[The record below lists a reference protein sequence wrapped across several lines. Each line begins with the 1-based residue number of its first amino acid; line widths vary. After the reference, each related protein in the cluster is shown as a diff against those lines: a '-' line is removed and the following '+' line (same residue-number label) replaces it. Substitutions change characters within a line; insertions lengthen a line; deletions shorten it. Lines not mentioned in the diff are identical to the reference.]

1 MPLTRQD
8 ALRLLHFCLGPDDS
22 GSVDLADDGAALVT
36 VVRAEAPAGG
46 AAVRTFEAATFDAAL
61 RQAADAGMLKAT
73 CVEKQIAFLSRD
85 GSKGASRTG
94 ARQSRDASEGRQ
106 GGVAPAPAPTRPP
119 PRDLFPRLVTAMAGL
134 LHEIQVERGMSAI
147 CAASSGRHFRRELA
161 RQRGRA
167 NAKRDRLTA
176 VRRELAEPLGA
187 TLARR
192 FEKVD
197 LQLRAVDRARAALDT
212 GEISAQ
218 EIVATYSATN
228 LELLG
233 IGDGA
238 LVAFAP
244 GPQHAS
250 ALASVVLLYAKEKTG
265 IERARL
271 GAAFAAR
278 SFSDEDRQTL
288 AALLSA
294 RRSYLHIFAA
304 IAPRA
309 AEELL
314 ERALGSTVESDLSRA
329 EELILAG
336 RQEETDLDARGWFN
350 LTSRKIELL
359 GEVGLATL
367 GLVAGS

>member
-36 VVRAEAPAGG
+36 VARAEAPAGG
-46 AAVRTFEAATFDAAL
+46 AGVRTFEAATFDAAL
-61 RQAADAGMLKAT
+61 RQAVDAGMLKGA
-73 CVEKQIAFLSRD
+73 CVEKQIAFLSKDGTREAASRD
-85 GSKGASRTG
+85 G
-94 ARQSRDASEGRQ
+94 ARAGR
-106 GGVAPAPAPTRPP
+106 ATPEPTPTRPP
-119 PRDLFPRLVTAMAGL
+119 PRDLFPRLVTAMAAL
-134 LHEIQVERGMSAI
+134 LHEVQVERGMSAI

-161 RQRGRA
+161 RQRERA
-167 NAKRDRLTA
+167 NAKRERLTA
-176 VRRELAEPLGA
+176 VRRELAEPMGA
-187 TLARR
+187 TLVRR

-197 LQLRAVDRARAALDT
+197 AQLRAVNKARAALDA

-218 EIVATYSATN
+218 EIVVTYTAAN

-244 GPQHAS
+244 GPQHTS
-250 ALASVVLLYAKEKTG
+250 ALASVVLLYATEKTG

-271 GAAFAAR
+271 GVSFAAR
-278 SFSDEDRQTL
+278 SFSDEDRQML

-304 IAPRA
+304 TAPRV

-314 ERALGSTVESDLSRA
+314 ARALSSTVESDLARA

-336 RQEETDLDARGWFN
+336 REDETDLDARGWFN

-359 GEVGLATL
+359 DEVGLATL
-367 GLVAGS
+367 GLVAVS

>member
-36 VVRAEAPAGG
+36 VAPAEAPAGG
-46 AAVRTFEAATFDAAL
+46 AGVRTFEAATFDAAL
-61 RQAADAGMLKAT
+61 RQAVDAGMLKGA
-73 CVEKQIAFLSRD
+73 CVEKQIAFLSKD
-85 GSKGASRTG
+85 G
-94 ARQSRDASEGRQ
+94 AREGR
-106 GGVAPAPAPTRPP
+106 ATPAPTPTRPP
-119 PRDLFPRLVTAMAGL
+119 PRDLFPRLVTAMAAL
-134 LHEIQVERGMSAI
+134 LHEVQVERGMSAI

-161 RQRGRA
+161 RQRERA
-167 NAKRDRLTA
+167 NAKRDRLTV
-176 VRRELAEPLGA
+176 VRRELAEPMGA

-197 LQLRAVDRARAALDT
+197 AQLRAVGKARAALDA

-218 EIVATYSATN
+218 EIVVTYSAAN

-250 ALASVVLLYAKEKTG
+250 ALASVVLLYATEKTG

-304 IAPRA
+304 TAPRA

-314 ERALGSTVESDLSRA
+314 ARALGSTVESDLSRA

-336 RQEETDLDARGWFN
+336 RQDETDLDARGWFN

-359 GEVGLATL
+359 DEVGLATL
-367 GLVAGS
+367 GLVAAS

>member
-1 MPLTRQD
+1 MPLNRQD

-36 VVRAEAPAGG
+36 VAKAEAPAGG
-46 AAVRTFEAATFDAAL
+46 AGVRTFEAATFDAAL
-61 RQAADAGMLKAT
+61 RQAVDAGMLKGA
-73 CVEKQIAFLSRD
+73 CVEKQIAFLSKD
-85 GSKGASRTG
+85 GR
-94 ARQSRDASEGRQ
+94 
-106 GGVAPAPAPTRPP
+106 PALQATPTRPP
-119 PRDLFPRLVTAMAGL
+119 PRDLFPRLVTAMAAL
-134 LHEIQVERGMSAI
+134 LHEVQVERGMSAI

-161 RQRGRA
+161 RQRERA
-167 NAKRDRLTA
+167 NAKRDRLTV
-176 VRRELAEPLGA
+176 VRRELAEPLGG

-197 LQLRAVDRARAALDT
+197 AQLRAVSKARAALDA
-212 GEISAQ
+212 GAISAQ
-218 EIVATYSATN
+218 EIVAIYSAAN

-244 GPQHAS
+244 GPQHPS
-250 ALASVVLLYAKEKTG
+250 ALASVVLLYATEKTG

-271 GAAFAAR
+271 GVAFAAR

-288 AALLSA
+288 AGLLSA

-304 IAPRA
+304 TAPRV

-314 ERALGSTVESDLSRA
+314 ERALRSTVESDLSRA
-329 EELILAG
+329 EDLILAG
-336 RQEETDLDARGWFN
+336 REDETDLDARGWFN
-350 LTSRKIELL
+350 LTSRKIDLL
-359 GEVGLATL
+359 DEVGLATL
-367 GLVAGS
+367 GVVAGS

>member
-22 GSVDLADDGAALVT
+22 GSVELADDGAALVT
-36 VVRAEAPAGG
+36 VALAESPAGVAG
-46 AAVRTFEAATFDAAL
+46 VRTFEAATFDTAL
-61 RQAADAGMLKAT
+61 RQAADAGMLKAA
-73 CVEKQIAFLSRD
+73 CVEKQIAFLS
-85 GSKGASRTG
+85 K
-94 ARQSRDASEGRQ
+94 DAGGEKRAVSEPPPP
-106 GGVAPAPAPTRPP
+106 VRPP
-119 PRDLFPRLVTAMAGL
+119 PRDLFPRLVGAMAGL
-134 LHEIQVERGMSAI
+134 LHELQVERGMSAI

-161 RQRGRA
+161 RQRERVDA
-167 NAKRDRLTA
+167 RRERL
-176 VRRELAEPLGA
+176 VVLRRELAEPLGG
-187 TLARR
+187 TLVRR
-192 FEKVD
+192 FEQVD
-197 LQLRAVDRARAALDT
+197 IRLRGVMKARAALDA
-212 GEISAQ
+212 GQISAAD
-218 EIVATYSATN
+218 IVSTYSAAN

-244 GPQHAS
+244 GPQHPS

-265 IERARL
+265 IERARV

-278 SFSDEDRQTL
+278 SFSDDDRQTL

-304 IAPRA
+304 TAPKP

-314 ERALGSTVESDLSRA
+314 ERALASTVEADLTRA

-336 RQEETDLDARGWFN
+336 REDETDLDARGWFN
-350 LTSRKIELL
+350 LTSRKIEQLA
-359 GEVGLATL
+359 EVSAATL
-367 GLVAGS
+367 GLVAGG

>member
-1 MPLTRQD
+1 MPLTRQG

-36 VVRAEAPAGG
+36 VAKAEAPTGG
-46 AAVRTFEAATFDAAL
+46 AGVRTFEAATFDAAL
-61 RQAADAGMLKAT
+61 RQAVDAGMLKGA
-73 CVEKQIAFLSRD
+73 CVEKQIAFLSKD
-85 GSKGASRTG
+85 GTPEARPGDG
-94 ARQSRDASEGRQ
+94 ARAGR
-106 GGVAPAPAPTRPP
+106 AMPAPSPTRPP
-119 PRDLFPRLVTAMAGL
+119 PRDLFPRLVTAMAAL
-134 LHEIQVERGMSAI
+134 LHEVQVERGMSAI

-161 RQRGRA
+161 RQRERA
-167 NAKRDRLTA
+167 NAKRDRMTT
-176 VRRELAEPLGA
+176 VRRELAESLGT
-187 TLARR
+187 TLALR

-197 LQLRAVDRARAALDT
+197 AQLRAVSKARARLDA
-212 GEISAQ
+212 GQISAQ

-244 GPQHAS
+244 GPQHTS
-250 ALASVVLLYAKEKTG
+250 ALASVVLLYATEKTG

-294 RRSYLHIFAA
+294 RRSYLHIFTAT
-304 IAPRA
+304 APRV

-329 EELILAG
+329 EDLILAG
-336 RQEETDLDARGWFN
+336 REDETDLDARGWFN

-359 GEVGLATL
+359 DEVGLATL
-367 GLVAGS
+367 GLVAAS

>member
-22 GSVDLADDGAALVT
+22 GSVELADDGAALVT
-36 VVRAEAPAGG
+36 VAPAESPAGM
-46 AAVRTFEAATFDAAL
+46 AAVRTFEAVTFDAAL
-61 RQAADAGMLKAT
+61 RQAADAGMLKAA
-73 CVEKQIAFLSRD
+73 CVEKQIAFLSKDGGRD
-85 GSKGASRTG
+85 RRST
-94 ARQSRDASEGRQ
+94 
-106 GGVAPAPAPTRPP
+106 PAPAPVRPP
-119 PRDLFPRLVTAMAGL
+119 PRDLFPRLVAAMAAL
-134 LHEIQVERGMSAI
+134 LHEVQVERGMSSI

-161 RQRGRA
+161 RQRERA
-167 NAKRDRLTA
+167 DARRERLA
-176 VRRELAEPLGA
+176 ALRRELAEPLGTA
-187 TLARR
+187 MARR

-197 LQLRAVDRARAALDT
+197 ADLRAVAKARAALDA
-212 GEISAQ
+212 GQISAPQ
-218 EIVATYSATN
+218 IVAVYSATA

-265 IERARL
+265 IERAQL

-278 SFSDEDRQTL
+278 SFSDDDRQTL
-288 AALLSA
+288 AGLLSA

-304 IAPRA
+304 TAPRA

-314 ERALGSTVESDLSRA
+314 ERALASTVEADLARA
-329 EELILAG
+329 EDLILAG
-336 RQEETDLDARGWFN
+336 REGETDLDARGWFN
-350 LTSRKIELL
+350 LTSRKIDLL
-359 GEVGLATL
+359 GEVGVATL
-367 GLVAGS
+367 GLVAAS

>member
-1 MPLTRQD
+1 MPLTKQD

-22 GSVDLADDGAALVT
+22 GSVELAEDGAALVT
-36 VVRAEAPAGG
+36 VALAERPAGVP
-46 AAVRTFEAATFDAAL
+46 AVRTFEAATFDAAL
-61 RQAADAGMLKAT
+61 RQAADAGMLKAA
-73 CVEKQIAFLSRD
+73 CVEKQIAFHSRD
-85 GSKGASRTG
+85 GAREARTPE
-94 ARQSRDASEGRQ
+94 AT
-106 GGVAPAPAPTRPP
+106 PLPLRPP
-119 PRDLFPRLVTAMAGL
+119 PRDLFPKLVGAMAAL
-134 LHEIQVERGMSAI
+134 LHEAQVERGMSAI
-147 CAASSGRHFRRELA
+147 CAASGGRHFRRELA
-161 RQRGRA
+161 RQRERVDG
-167 NAKRDRLTA
+167 KRDRLA
-176 VRRELAEPLGA
+176 LVRRELAEALGT

-192 FEKVD
+192 FERVD
-197 LQLRAVDRARAALDT
+197 ANLRLIARARAALDAGQLT
-212 GEISAQ
+212 AQ
-218 EIVATYSATN
+218 EVVNTYSAAN

-244 GPQHAS
+244 GAQHAS

-288 AALLSA
+288 AALLEA

-304 IAPRA
+304 TAPRP

-314 ERALGSTVESDLSRA
+314 ERALGSTVEADLVRA
-329 EELILAG
+329 ENLILAG
-336 RQEETDLDARGWFN
+336 REEETDLDARGWFN

-359 GEVGLATL
+359 GEIGVATI
-367 GLVAGS
+367 GLVVGG

>member
-36 VVRAEAPAGG
+36 VAPAEAPAGG
-46 AAVRTFEAATFDAAL
+46 AGVRTFEAATFDAAL
-61 RQAADAGMLKAT
+61 RQAVDAGMLKGA
-73 CVEKQIAFLSRD
+73 CVEKQIAFLSKDGAREARSRD
-85 GSKGASRTG
+85 GGR
-94 ARQSRDASEGRQ
+94 EGRATPQ
-106 GGVAPAPAPTRPP
+106 PTPTRPP
-119 PRDLFPRLVTAMAGL
+119 PRDLFPRLVTAMAAL
-134 LHEIQVERGMSAI
+134 LHEVQVERGMSAI

-161 RQRGRA
+161 RQRERA
-167 NAKRDRLTA
+167 NAKRDRMTA
-176 VRRELAEPLGA
+176 VRRELAEPMGA

-197 LQLRAVDRARAALDT
+197 AQLRAIGKARAALDA

-250 ALASVVLLYAKEKTG
+250 ALASVVLLYATEKTG

-278 SFSDEDRQTL
+278 SFSEEDRQTL

-304 IAPRA
+304 TAPRV

-314 ERALGSTVESDLSRA
+314 ERALSSTVESDLSRA

-336 RQEETDLDARGWFN
+336 REDETDLDARGWFN

-359 GEVGLATL
+359 DEVGLATL
-367 GLVAGS
+367 GLVAAS

>member
-22 GSVDLADDGAALVT
+22 GSVELADDGAALVT
-36 VVRAEAPAGG
+36 VALAESPAGVAG
-46 AAVRTFEAATFDAAL
+46 VRTFEAATFDTAL
-61 RQAADAGMLKAT
+61 RQAADAGMLKGA
-73 CVEKQIAFLSRD
+73 CVEKQIAFLSRE
-85 GSKGASRTG
+85 KETG
-94 ARQSRDASEGRQ
+94 AERRATGEP
-106 GGVAPAPAPTRPP
+106 PAPVRPP
-119 PRDLFPRLVTAMAGL
+119 PRDLFPKLVGAMAGL
-134 LHEIQVERGMSAI
+134 LHELQVERGMSAI

-161 RQRGRA
+161 RQRERVD
-167 NAKRDRLTA
+167 AKRERL
-176 VRRELAEPLGA
+176 VRLRRELAEPLGG
-187 TLARR
+187 TLVRR
-192 FEKVD
+192 FEQVD
-197 LQLRAVDRARAALDT
+197 IRLRGVIKARAALDA
-212 GEISAQ
+212 GKISAT
-218 EIVATYSATN
+218 EIVATYSAAN

-244 GPQHAS
+244 GPQHPS

-278 SFSDEDRQTL
+278 SFSDDDRQTL

-304 IAPRA
+304 TAPRA
-309 AEELL
+309 AEQLL
-314 ERALGSTVESDLSRA
+314 ERALASTVEADLTRA

-336 RQEETDLDARGWFN
+336 REDETDLDARGWFN
-350 LTSRKIELL
+350 LTSRKIEQLA
-359 GEVGLATL
+359 EVSAATL
-367 GLVAGS
+367 GLVVSS

>member
-36 VVRAEAPAGG
+36 VAPAEAPAGG
-46 AAVRTFEAATFDAAL
+46 AGVRTFEAATFDAAL
-61 RQAADAGMLKAT
+61 RQAVDAGMLKGA
-73 CVEKQIAFLSRD
+73 CVEKQIAFLSKD
-85 GSKGASRTG
+85 G
-94 ARQSRDASEGRQ
+94 AREALSRDAARAGR
-106 GGVAPAPAPTRPP
+106 ATPEPTPTRPP
-119 PRDLFPRLVTAMAGL
+119 PRDLFPRLVTAMAAL
-134 LHEIQVERGMSAI
+134 LHEVQVERGMSAI

-161 RQRGRA
+161 RQRERA
-167 NAKRDRLTA
+167 NAKRDRMTA
-176 VRRELAEPLGA
+176 VRRELAEPMGA

-197 LQLRAVDRARAALDT
+197 AQLRAIGKARAALDA

-218 EIVATYSATN
+218 QIVVTYTAAN

-244 GPQHAS
+244 GPQHTS
-250 ALASVVLLYAKEKTG
+250 ALASVVLLYATEKTG

-304 IAPRA
+304 TAPPV

-314 ERALGSTVESDLSRA
+314 ARALSSTVASDLVRA

-336 RQEETDLDARGWFN
+336 REDETDLDARGWFN
-350 LTSRKIELL
+350 LTSRKIDLL
-359 GEVGLATL
+359 DEVSLATL
-367 GLVAGS
+367 GLVAAS

>member
-36 VVRAEAPAGG
+36 VAPAEAPAGG
-46 AAVRTFEAATFDAAL
+46 AGVRTFEAATFDAAL
-61 RQAADAGMLKAT
+61 RQAVDAGMLKGA
-73 CVEKQIAFLSRD
+73 CVEKQIAFLSKDRAPD
-85 GSKGASRTG
+85 
-94 ARQSRDASEGRQ
+94 ARGGRST
-106 GGVAPAPAPTRPP
+106 PEPAPTRPP
-119 PRDLFPRLVTAMAGL
+119 PRDLFPRLVTAMAAL
-134 LHEIQVERGMSAI
+134 LHEVQVERGMSAI

-161 RQRGRA
+161 RQRERA
-167 NAKRDRLTA
+167 NAKRERLTA
-176 VRRELAEPLGA
+176 VRRELAEPMGA

-197 LQLRAVDRARAALDT
+197 AQLRAVGKARAALDA

-228 LELLG
+228 VELLG

-250 ALASVVLLYAKEKTG
+250 ALASVVLLYATEKTG

-304 IAPRA
+304 TAPRA

-314 ERALGSTVESDLSRA
+314 ARALGSTVESDLSRA

-336 RQEETDLDARGWFN
+336 REDETDLDARGWFN

-359 GEVGLATL
+359 DEVGLATL
-367 GLVAGS
+367 GLVAAS

>member
-36 VVRAEAPAGG
+36 VAPAEAPAGG
-46 AAVRTFEAATFDAAL
+46 AGVRTFEAATFDAAL
-61 RQAADAGMLKAT
+61 RQAVDAGMLKGA
-73 CVEKQIAFLSRD
+73 CVEKQIAFLSKDVAREARSKD
-85 GSKGASRTG
+85 GSR
-94 ARQSRDASEGRQ
+94 EGR
-106 GGVAPAPAPTRPP
+106 ATPEPTRPP
-119 PRDLFPRLVTAMAGL
+119 PRDLFPRLVTAMAAL
-134 LHEIQVERGMSAI
+134 LHEVQVERGMSAI

-161 RQRGRA
+161 RQRERA
-167 NAKRDRLTA
+167 NAKRDRLTV
-176 VRRELAEPLGA
+176 VRRELAEPMGA

-197 LQLRAVDRARAALDT
+197 AQLRAVGKARAALDA

-218 EIVATYSATN
+218 EIVVTYSAAN

-250 ALASVVLLYAKEKTG
+250 ALASVVLLYATEKTG

-304 IAPRA
+304 TAPRA

-314 ERALGSTVESDLSRA
+314 ARALGSTVESDLARA

-336 RQEETDLDARGWFN
+336 RQDETDLDARGWFN

-359 GEVGLATL
+359 DEVGLATL
-367 GLVAGS
+367 GLVAAS

>member
-36 VVRAEAPAGG
+36 VAPAEAPAGG
-46 AAVRTFEAATFDAAL
+46 AGVRTFEAATFDAAL
-61 RQAADAGMLKAT
+61 RQAVDAGMLKGA
-73 CVEKQIAFLSRD
+73 CVEKQIAFLSKD
-85 GSKGASRTG
+85 G
-94 ARQSRDASEGRQ
+94 AREGR
-106 GGVAPAPAPTRPP
+106 ATPEPTPTRPP
-119 PRDLFPRLVTAMAGL
+119 PRDLFPRLVTAMAAL
-134 LHEIQVERGMSAI
+134 LREVQVERGMSAI

-161 RQRGRA
+161 RQRERA
-167 NAKRDRLTA
+167 NAKRARMTA
-176 VRRELAEPLGA
+176 VRRELAEPMGA

-197 LQLRAVDRARAALDT
+197 AQLRAIGKARAALDA

-218 EIVATYSATN
+218 QIVATYSATN

-244 GPQHAS
+244 GPQHAR
-250 ALASVVLLYAKEKTG
+250 ALASVVLLYATEKTG

-304 IAPRA
+304 TAPRA

-314 ERALGSTVESDLSRA
+314 ERALSSTVESDLSRA

-336 RQEETDLDARGWFN
+336 REDETDLDARGWFN

-359 GEVGLATL
+359 DEVGLATL
-367 GLVAGS
+367 GLVAAS

>member
-1 MPLTRQD
+1 MGLFMPLTRQD

-36 VVRAEAPAGG
+36 VAKAEAPTGG
-46 AAVRTFEAATFDAAL
+46 AGVRTFEAATFDAAL
-61 RQAADAGMLKAT
+61 RQAVDAGMLKGA
-73 CVEKQIAFLSRD
+73 CVEKQIVFLSKDR
-85 GSKGASRTG
+85 APE
-94 ARQSRDASEGRQ
+94 ARSRDDGREGR
-106 GGVAPAPAPTRPP
+106 ATPEPTSTRPP
-119 PRDLFPRLVTAMAGL
+119 PRDLFPRLVTAMAAL
-134 LHEIQVERGMSAI
+134 LHEVQVERGMSAI

-161 RQRGRA
+161 RQRERA
-167 NAKRDRLTA
+167 NAKRDRMTA
-176 VRRELAEPLGA
+176 VRRELAEPMGA

-197 LQLRAVDRARAALDT
+197 AQLRAIGKAREALDA

-218 EIVATYSATN
+218 QIVVTYSAAN

-250 ALASVVLLYAKEKTG
+250 ALASVVLLYATEKTG

-304 IAPRA
+304 TAPRV

-314 ERALGSTVESDLSRA
+314 ERALSSTVESDLSRA
-329 EELILAG
+329 EALILAG
-336 RQEETDLDARGWFN
+336 REDETDLDARGWFN

-359 GEVGLATL
+359 DEVGLATL
-367 GLVAGS
+367 GLVAAS

>member
-22 GSVDLADDGAALVT
+22 GSVDLADHGAALVT
-36 VVRAEAPAGG
+36 VAPAEAPAGG
-46 AAVRTFEAATFDAAL
+46 AGVRTFEAATFDAAL
-61 RQAADAGMLKAT
+61 RQAVDAGMLKGA

-85 GSKGASRTG
+85 GGADAGPGGGGRPG
-94 ARQSRDASEGRQ
+94 AARATAESTK
-106 GGVAPAPAPTRPP
+106 TRPP
-119 PRDLFPRLVTAMAGL
+119 PRDLFPRLVSAMGAL
-134 LHEIQVERGMSAI
+134 LHEVQVERGMSAI

-161 RQRGRA
+161 RQRERA

-176 VRRELAEPLGA
+176 VRRELAEPLGS
-187 TLARR
+187 TLGRR
-192 FEKVD
+192 FDNVD
-197 LQLRAVDRARAALDT
+197 AQLRAVGKARTALDA

-218 EIVATYSATN
+218 EIVATYSAAN

-250 ALASVVLLYAKEKTG
+250 ALASVVMLYATEKTG
-265 IERARL
+265 IERARV

-294 RRSYLHIFAA
+294 RSSYLHIFAA
-304 IAPRA
+304 TAPRA
-309 AEELL
+309 ADELL
-314 ERALGSTVESDLSRA
+314 KQALSATVESDLARA

-336 RQEETDLDARGWFN
+336 REDETDLDARGWFN
-350 LTSRKIELL
+350 LTSRKIDLL
-359 GEVGLATL
+359 DEVGVATL
-367 GLVAGS
+367 GLVAAS

>member
-36 VVRAEAPAGG
+36 VAPAEAPAGG
-46 AAVRTFEAATFDAAL
+46 AGVRTFEAATFDAAL
-61 RQAADAGMLKAT
+61 RQAVDAGMLKGA
-73 CVEKQIAFLSRD
+73 CVEKQIAFLSKDGAREARPRD
-85 GSKGASRTG
+85 G
-94 ARQSRDASEGRQ
+94 AREGRA
-106 GGVAPAPAPTRPP
+106 VPEPTRLP
-119 PRDLFPRLVTAMAGL
+119 PRDLFPRLVTAMAAL
-134 LHEIQVERGMSAI
+134 LHEVQVERGMSAI

-161 RQRGRA
+161 RQRERA
-167 NAKRDRLTA
+167 NAKRDRMTA
-176 VRRELAEPLGA
+176 VRRELAEPLGG

-197 LQLRAVDRARAALDT
+197 AQLRAVVKARARLDA
-212 GEISAQ
+212 GEISA
-218 EIVATYSATN
+218 EEVVATYSATN
-228 LELLG
+228 VELLG

-250 ALASVVLLYAKEKTG
+250 ALASVVLLYATEKTG

-304 IAPRA
+304 TAPRA

-314 ERALGSTVESDLSRA
+314 ERALSSTVESDLARA
-329 EELILAG
+329 EDLILAG
-336 RQEETDLDARGWFN
+336 RQDETDLDARGWFN

-359 GEVGLATL
+359 DEVGLATL
-367 GLVAGS
+367 GLIAAS

>member
-36 VVRAEAPAGG
+36 VAPAEAPTGG
-46 AAVRTFEAATFDAAL
+46 AGVRTFEAATFDAAL
-61 RQAADAGMLKAT
+61 RQAVDAGMLKGA
-73 CVEKQIAFLSRD
+73 CVEKQIAFLSKDSGREALCRD
-85 GSKGASRTG
+85 G
-94 ARQSRDASEGRQ
+94 AREARPRDGR
-106 GGVAPAPAPTRPP
+106 ATPEPTPTRPP
-119 PRDLFPRLVTAMAGL
+119 PRDSFPRLVTAMAAL
-134 LHEIQVERGMSAI
+134 LHEVQVERGMSAI

-161 RQRGRA
+161 RQRERA

-176 VRRELAEPLGA
+176 VRRELAEPMGA

-197 LQLRAVDRARAALDT
+197 AQLRAIGKARAALDA
-212 GEISAQ
+212 GEINAQ
-218 EIVATYSATN
+218 QIVVTYSAAN

-244 GPQHAS
+244 GPQHTS
-250 ALASVVLLYAKEKTG
+250 ALASVVLLYATEKTG

-288 AALLSA
+288 AGLLSA

-304 IAPRA
+304 TAPRA

-314 ERALGSTVESDLSRA
+314 ERALSSTVETDLMRA

-336 RQEETDLDARGWFN
+336 REDETDLDARGWFN

-359 GEVGLATL
+359 DEVSLATL
-367 GLVAGS
+367 GLVAAS

>member
-36 VVRAEAPAGG
+36 VAPAEAPAGG
-46 AAVRTFEAATFDAAL
+46 AGVRTFEAATFDAAL
-61 RQAADAGMLKAT
+61 RQAVDAGMLKGA
-73 CVEKQIAFLSRD
+73 CVEKQIAFLSKD
-85 GSKGASRTG
+85 GAREAGPREG
-94 ARQSRDASEGRQ
+94 ARQGQATPE
-106 GGVAPAPAPTRPP
+106 PTPTRPP
-119 PRDLFPRLVTAMAGL
+119 PRDLFPRLVTAMAAL
-134 LHEIQVERGMSAI
+134 LHEVQVERGMSAI

-161 RQRGRA
+161 RQRERA

-176 VRRELAEPLGA
+176 VRRDLAEPLGA

-197 LQLRAVDRARAALDT
+197 AQLRAVGKARAALDAR
-212 GEISAQ
+212 EISAQ
-218 EIVATYSATN
+218 EIVVIYSACN

-250 ALASVVLLYAKEKTG
+250 ALASVVMLYATEKTG

-304 IAPRA
+304 TAPRPA
-309 AEELL
+309 
-314 ERALGSTVESDLSRA
+314 
-329 EELILAG
+329 
-336 RQEETDLDARGWFN
+336 
-350 LTSRKIELL
+350 
-359 GEVGLATL
+359 
-367 GLVAGS
+367 